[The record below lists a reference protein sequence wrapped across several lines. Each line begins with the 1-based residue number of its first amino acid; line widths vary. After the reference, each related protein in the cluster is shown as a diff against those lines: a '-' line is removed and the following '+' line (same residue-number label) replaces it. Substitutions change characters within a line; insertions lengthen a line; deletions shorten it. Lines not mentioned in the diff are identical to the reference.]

1 MESKPQKTQFIGIVL
16 KAGLDEASGE
26 PRVLIGV
33 PSEDLQRLTVNPLF
47 KLCRV
52 EILEAKSIKAED

>member
-1 MESKPQKTQFIGIVL
+1 M
-16 KAGLDEASGE
+16 KAGMDEASGE
-26 PRVLIGV
+26 PRVLIGL
-33 PSEDLQRLTVNPLF
+33 PHQDLQRLTVNPLF